1 MPVKKKDL
9 YLAKSLKALNDLA
22 ALPAKMTNN
31 PKILLKSAE
40 KINKEAVLNESL
52 GDEEKAY
59 IMYMKY
65 FNIVTLIR
73 KSPDYKKQKDYF
85 DSLIGQKTLLKC
97 MDKAEEL
104 SSNLKD
110 RYELAEA
117 EDVAS
122 KLAPLED
129 KSKPQEEPVKSE
141 ENVPKPKEDTEN
153 VGKNSEK
160 ADAGQEAAGKISP
173 VQLYDLLNDKE
184 TSLIIMDVRP
194 GSQYQESHIKH
205 DSCINVPAEGIKP
218 GTTAIYIGGALSEES
233 KGLWVKRGQVDHIV
247 LLDWNSTL
255 NQVTIATPLRTLKD
269 ALFKY
274 DSSVIIKSE
283 PLVLE
288 GGYDQW
294 LMYYPQ
300 LTTNARVTNPTQEG
314 PTSSAPSLD
323 FDYPDFDEDFSLT
336 PKPKPKPEPV
346 PTSDPLGILSND
358 TGKPAAPPGEGQVR
372 PAAPTAG
379 GQVRLGVPSIDRSTK
394 PKPSPSTNSLSPLN
408 NSSTPSLSDSK
419 PVSQPKNNL
428 MAEAQRREQERRA
441 SEEARRREED
451 LRRERDEELKAQ
463 QDKEAEEQEARRLKL
478 QREIQE
484 LERLKMEQARD
495 VADLMRKKK
504 VIMEENQR
512 EQKTDTQTKSVEDER
527 RRKEL
532 ERLEVEEK
540 EKRRKQEEM
549 EREKQR
555 RLEEVERLR
564 QERKRREEEEAEKK
578 ALDKARENARQEEE
592 RRKLELKKA
601 EDEARKLREEK
612 ERREAQR
619 KAEEDRQEVQRRKEE
634 EERREADRKRQEEE
648 QRKEEER
655 KRQELIKKAEE
666 EKQEKERIEKER
678 SDQARREAEE
688 KLRRL
693 NFAESQPTKPR
704 TIPSPNLPTG
714 WEKRL
719 DHNTNR
725 YYYINHNK
733 GTTQW
738 EPPHIQTSRPS
749 GQLSVTK
756 LKDEPSTPSR
766 GLTRSNSS
774 PNIAK
779 MMFDEEQAPKTRP
792 TIDRTIKPMERVDHP
807 KPKPRKA
814 LHRDLNPVYGNVGRA
829 LTGLRNLGN
838 TCYMNSTIQCLNNT
852 SPLATY
858 FLTDMYLYDI
868 NRESQ
873 LGYYGEVADDFSV
886 IIKALWSGQ
895 YKCITP
901 RDFKYIVGKHNPD
914 FAGTTQQDSHDFL
927 TFLMDGLHEGLN
939 KVKKRPEIPEQEN
952 DHLPDQQAAEL
963 AWKHHQMCN
972 ESIIVELFQGQLKS
986 TLMCLHCQKMSVNFQ
1001 AFMFLT
1007 LPLPPSSRCSLG
1019 ECLRLFLKEEK
1030 LTGSSRWR
1038 CPRCKVDR
1046 DAVKKIDIWR
1056 LPRILLIGLNRFV
1069 YKGQWREK
1077 INSHVDFP
1085 SKNLDLNPYLDGP
1098 KSSKTI
1104 YKLYATSN
1112 HTGTLDGGHYT
1123 AYCRNPCTQ
1132 NWYKYDDDHVSE
1144 ISESAVRT
1152 SSAYVLYYTSVEL
1165 TPPNFRQHF

>member
-9 YLAKSLKALNDLA
+9 YVAKSLKALNDLA

-31 PKILLKSAE
+31 PKILCNSAQ
-40 KINKEAVLNESL
+40 KIQKEAELNESL

-59 IMYMKY
+59 ILYMKF
-65 FNIVTLIR
+65 FNVVTYAR
-73 KSPDYKKQKDYF
+73 KSPDYKKQKDYY
-85 DSLIGQKTLLKC
+85 DSLIGQKNLLKSI
-97 MDKAEEL
+97 DKAEEL
-104 SSNLKD
+104 SANLKD

-117 EDVAS
+117 EEVAK
-122 KLAPLED
+122 KLSPLED
-129 KSKPQEEPVKSE
+129 KKDSVEAVVKKAEEE
-141 ENVPKPKEDTEN
+141 EKPKEE
-153 VGKNSEK
+153 GKITEK
-160 ADAGQEAAGKISP
+160 AEPSPESEGKISP
-173 VQLYDLLNDKE
+173 VQLHCLLNEKD
-184 TSLIIMDVRP
+184 TSLVIMDVRP
-194 GSQYQESHIKH
+194 GAQFTESHLKH
-205 DSCINVPAEGIKP
+205 PSCISVPVEIVKP
-218 GTTAIYIGGALSEES
+218 GTTVTYIEKALSDEA
-233 KGLWVKRGQVDHIV
+233 KDQWRKRGQVDHII

-255 NQVTIATPLRTLKD
+255 SQVTIATPLRTLKD

-274 DSSVIIKSE
+274 DSTVIVKSE
-283 PLVLE
+283 PLILE

-300 LTTNARVTNPTQEG
+300 LTTNASVTNPNQGGLVST
-314 PTSSAPSLD
+314 APSLD

-336 PKPKPKPEPV
+336 PKPKHPPEQAKPADIAAPSSVNDTPKP
-346 PTSDPLGILSND
+346 
-358 TGKPAAPPGEGQVR
+358 APPVS
-372 PAAPTAG
+372 G
-379 GQVRLGVPSIDRSTK
+379 GQARPGIPSIDRSTK
-394 PKPSPSTNSLSPLN
+394 PKPSPTGNGVNPPRNASLNSLSETK
-408 NSSTPSLSDSK
+408 S
-419 PVSQPKNNL
+419 VSESKNNL
-428 MAEAQRREQERRA
+428 MIEAERKEEERKRTEEAGRRKLEEEQRRKLEEEQQRSR
-441 SEEARRREED
+441 
-451 LRRERDEELKAQ
+451 
-463 QDKEAEEQEARRLKL
+463 EAEEQEARRERL
-478 QREIQE
+478 QKEIQE

-495 VADLMRKKK
+495 VAELMRKKK
-504 VIMEENQR
+504 AIVEEKQ
-512 EQKTDTQTKSVEDER
+512 TDTQTKSGDEER
-527 RRKEL
+527 RKKEL
-532 ERLEVEEK
+532 ERLDEEEK
-540 EKRRKQEEM
+540 KKRKKQEEM
-549 EREKQR
+549 EQEKQR

-564 QERKRREEEEAEKK
+564 QERKRREEEEAERK
-578 ALDKARENARQEEE
+578 ALELARESARQEEE
-592 RRKLELKKA
+592 RRKGELQRA
-601 EDEARKLREEK
+601 EDEAKRLREE
-612 ERREAQR
+612 EEVREAKR
-619 KAEEDRQEVQRRKEE
+619 KAETLAAQRMKEE
-634 EERREADRKRQEEE
+634 EEQRGAERKRQEEE
-648 QRKEEER
+648 KRKEEE
-655 KRQELIKKAEE
+655 KSRQEKLAKKAEE
-666 EKQEKERIEKER
+666 ERVERER
-678 SDQARREAEE
+678 AEQARREAEE

-693 NFAESQPTKPR
+693 DFAESQPSKPR
-704 TIPSPNLPTG
+704 TIPSPNLPSG

-719 DHNTNR
+719 DPNTRR

-738 EPPHIQTSRPS
+738 EAPVNQTGQLS

-756 LKDEPSTPSR
+756 LKDEPTTTKR

-792 TIDRTIKPMERVDHP
+792 AVDRAAKPQPRFDKP
-807 KPKPRKA
+807 QPKPRKA
-814 LHRDLNPVYGNVGRA
+814 LNRELHPVYGNVGRA

-858 FLTDMYLYDI
+858 FLTDMYLFDI

-886 IIKALWSGQ
+886 IIRALWSGQ

-901 RDFKYIVGKHNPD
+901 RDFKYVVGKHNPD

-939 KVKKRPEIPEQEN
+939 RVKKRPEIPEQNN
-952 DHLPDQQAAEL
+952 DKMEDGQAAEL
-963 AWKHHQMCN
+963 AWKHHQLCN

-1019 ECLRLFLKEEK
+1019 ECLRLFLKEER

-1085 SKNLDLNPYLDGP
+1085 TRNLDLNPYLGGP
-1098 KSSKTI
+1098 KSIKSS
-1104 YKLYATSN
+1104 YRLYATSN

-1132 NWYKYDDDHVSE
+1132 KWYKYDDDHVSE
-1144 ISESAVRT
+1144 MSESDVRS
-1152 SSAYVLYYTSVEL
+1152 SSAYVLYYTSVEML
-1165 TPPNFRQHF
+1165 PPNFRQHF

>member
-9 YLAKSLKALNDLA
+9 YVAKSLKALNDLA

-40 KINKEAVLNESL
+40 KIHKEAELHESL

-59 IMYMKY
+59 IMCMKY
-65 FNIVTLIR
+65 FNVVTLIR
-73 KSPDYKKQKDYF
+73 KSAEYKKHKDYF
-85 DSLIGQKTLLKC
+85 DSLIGQKNLLKSIN
-97 MDKAEEL
+97 KAEEL
-104 SSNLKD
+104 SANLKD

-117 EDVAS
+117 EEVAS
-122 KLAPLED
+122 KLSPLED
-129 KSKPQEEPVKSE
+129 NPHPKEEPVRTE
-141 ENVPKPKEDTEN
+141 EEVKKPIETEN
-153 VGKNSEK
+153 TDKPVEPAPQ
-160 ADAGQEAAGKISP
+160 ADGRITP
-173 VQLYDLLNDKE
+173 VELYRLLNDKE
-184 TSLIIMDVRP
+184 TNLIIMDVRP
-194 GSQYQESHIKH
+194 ASQYGESHIKH
-205 DSCINVPAEGIKP
+205 DACISVPAEVIKP
-218 GTTAIYIGGALSEES
+218 GTTVTYIEMALSEEA
-233 KGLWVKRGQVDHIV
+233 KGQWRKRGQTDHII

-255 NQVTIATPLRTLKD
+255 SQVTIATPLRTLKD

-274 DSSVIIKSE
+274 DSTVIIKSE

-300 LTTNARVTNPTQEG
+300 VTTNANVTNPTQEG
-314 PTSSAPSLD
+314 PMSSAPSLD

-336 PKPKPKPEPV
+336 PKPKPKPEV
-346 PTSDPLGILSND
+346 EASSDPLGLLNNVPD
-358 TGKPAAPPGEGQVR
+358 TAKPPI
-372 PAAPTAG
+372 PTSG
-379 GQVRLGVPSIDRSTK
+379 GQARPSVDRSTK
-394 PKPSPSTNSLSPLN
+394 PKPSPSNNSL
-408 NSSTPSLSDSK
+408 NSIHNVFPTSQTDSK
-419 PVSQPKNNL
+419 TISVPKNNL
-428 MAEAQRREQERRA
+428 MAEAQRKEKRA
-441 SEEARRREED
+441 AEEVVRSKEEEM
-451 LRRERDEELKAQ
+451 RIQTEK
-463 QDKEAEEQEARRLKL
+463 DKEAEEQEAKRQKL

-504 VIMEENQR
+504 AIVEENQGDSR
-512 EQKTDTQTKSVEDER
+512 TDSHKKGEEE

-532 ERLEVEEK
+532 AILDLEEK
-540 EKRRKQEEM
+540 EKRQVQEEM

-564 QERKRREEEEAEKK
+564 QERKRREEGEADRK
-578 ALDKARENARQEEE
+578 ALEKARENAKLEEE
-592 RRKLELKKA
+592 RRKLDLKKA
-601 EDEARKLREEK
+601 EDEAQRLLEEEQRRAAQQKAEADKL
-612 ERREAQR
+612 EAQR
-619 KAEEDRQEVQRRKEE
+619 KAEADKLAAQQKVEADRLETQKKKEE
-634 EERREADRKRQEEE
+634 EEQRETERRRQQEEE
-648 QRKEEER
+648 QRKEE
-655 KRQELIKKAEE
+655 KRQEQMKKVEE
-666 EKQEKERIEKER
+666 ERLEKEKA
-678 SDQARREAEE
+678 DLARKEAEE

-693 NFAESQPTKPR
+693 NFAESQPSKPK
-704 TIPSPNLPTG
+704 TIPSPNLPSG

-719 DHNTNR
+719 DLNTRR

-733 GTTQW
+733 GSTQW
-738 EPPHIQTSRPS
+738 ESPYTQTSQPP

-756 LKDEPSTPSR
+756 LKDEPTTPKR

-779 MMFDEEQAPKTRP
+779 MMFDEEQAPKTLP
-792 TIDRTIKPMERVDHP
+792 TVNRAMKPQPRVDHP
-807 KPKPRKA
+807 QPKPRKA

-901 RDFKYIVGKHNPD
+901 RDFKFIVGKHNPE

-952 DHLPDQQAAEL
+952 DNLPDNQAAEI
-963 AWKHHQMCN
+963 AWRHHQLCN

-986 TLMCLHCQKMSVNFQ
+986 TLMCLHCRKMSVNFQ

-1007 LPLPPSSRCSLG
+1007 LPLPSSSRCSLG
-1019 ECLRLFLKEEK
+1019 DCLKLFLKEEK

-1085 SKNLDLNPYLDGP
+1085 ARNLDLNPYLDGP
-1098 KSSKTI
+1098 KSTKTV

-1123 AYCRNPCTQ
+1123 AYCRSPCTQ

-1144 ISESAVRT
+1144 ISESSVRS